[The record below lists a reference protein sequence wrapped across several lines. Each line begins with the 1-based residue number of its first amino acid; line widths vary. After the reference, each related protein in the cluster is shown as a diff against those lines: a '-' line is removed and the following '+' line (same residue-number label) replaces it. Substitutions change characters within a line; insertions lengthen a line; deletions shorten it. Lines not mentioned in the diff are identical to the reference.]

1 MASPIDPY
9 ALTAADI
16 SYLGKESPEQA
27 VSSLHDAIRQKKG
40 EEACRLVR
48 DGAPLYERN
57 DDGDTP
63 LHVAIRKRLR
73 TVVEVL
79 VEWGAPLNTQNHL
92 GECPLHLI
100 AHFGYSELA
109 RRMIEKGASVHERDL
124 NGNTPLHEACK
135 RLYTKMVALLL
146 DNGADPNAQ
155 NVRGLTPLHLSIINN
170 ESNWISLT
178 LLDRGALFNLMD
190 QGRRTPLFLALKHG
204 RARIAAFLAR
214 RGAHL
219 YFPEEGPESLLHAAV
234 RDGHDALIR
243 TLLKLGVPIEA
254 QNEKGDTPLHLAV
267 KKELLDTCQA
277 LLRHGAPIGMKNKE
291 GHRPIDLARSKESQE
306 LISLLEN
313 PPQPERK
320 EEKPSKVQPRKLRHN
335 PKKRQKVSAEILR
348 VAEKKELL
356 PVNTQKLSALQRAI
370 YQGEEALGLKLLGS
384 ASSVSERTSEGLSLL
399 HLAAQ
404 RGCICVAERLVEKDP
419 ALVDVTEPSLGSTPY
434 HVAANYGQYK
444 VLEVLGRRH
453 DLRGRNLFGQTALH
467 YAAFGGSMDCVVYL
481 LRKGLPF
488 DQDQSGLTPMHFA
501 VQYEHEDLISHFM
514 GLKQSEVTDSEGN
527 LPIHRG
533 LFFCKEKAV
542 HRLLSRRVRAL
553 AVAANK
559 VGVTPLHLAAS
570 RGFLAVVRKLV
581 GFYGDVDVVDRFGR
595 TPSSLAV
602 LGGHQDVVEFLAE
615 KSGANQAAKSSS
627 GLPPVDVVVTNGNQP
642 VTDFSVENQGVSSG
656 IEEQS
661 SEELE
666 DSQGAGDPGLLPDFF
681 SADYFSTSGEEQEW
695 SWEQTSSEQA
705 EELFFGNH
713 SSD

>member
-1 MASPIDPY
+1 MASPIDSY

-16 SYLGKESPEQA
+16 SYLGKKSPEQA

-40 EEACRLVR
+40 EEACRLIR

-73 TVVEVL
+73 SVVEVL
-79 VEWGAPLNTQNHL
+79 VEWSAPLNTKNHR

-100 AHFGYSELA
+100 AHFGYFELA
-109 RRMIEKGASVHERDL
+109 RQMIEKGASVHERDL

-146 DNGADPNAQ
+146 DKGADPNAQ
-155 NVRGLTPLHLSIINN
+155 NARGLTPLHLSIIDNK
-170 ESNWISLT
+170 SDRVSMA
-178 LLDRGALFNLMD
+178 LLNRGALFNLVD
-190 QGRRTPLFLALKHG
+190 QGRRTPLYLALKHG
-204 RARIAAFLAR
+204 RARITAFLAR
-214 RGAHL
+214 RGAHVYL
-219 YFPEEGPESLLHAAV
+219 REKGSESLLHAAV

-243 TLLKLGVPIEA
+243 TLLRLGVPLEA

-267 KKELLDTCQA
+267 KKELLDACQE

-291 GHRPIDLARSKESQE
+291 GHRPIDLARSKENQE
-306 LISLLEN
+306 LISLLES

-320 EEKPSKVQPRKLRHN
+320 EEKPSKVQPRNVRHD
-335 PKKRQKVSAEILR
+335 PKRRPKVSPEVLR
-348 VAEKKELL
+348 VEEKRELL
-356 PVNTQKLSALQRAI
+356 PVDIQKLSALQRAI
-370 YQGEEALGLKLLGS
+370 YQGEEALSLKLLGS
-384 ASSVSERTSEGLSLL
+384 ASSLSERTSEGLSLL

-404 RGCICVAERLVEKDP
+404 RGRICVAERLLEKDP
-419 ALVDVTEPSLGSTPY
+419 TLIDVPEPLLGSTPY

-444 VLEVLGRRH
+444 VLELLGRRH

-467 YAAFGGSMDCVVYL
+467 YAAFGGSIDCVVYL

-501 VQYEHEDLISHFM
+501 VQYEHENLISHFM
-514 GLKQSEVTDSEGN
+514 ELKQSEVTDREGN

-553 AVAANK
+553 AIAANK

-581 GFYGDVDVVDRFGR
+581 GFYGNVDVVDRFGR
-595 TPSSLAV
+595 TPLSLAA
-602 LGGHQDVVEFLAE
+602 LGGHQDVVEFLTESSGSKQTAE
-615 KSGANQAAKSSS
+615 SSS
-627 GLPPVDVVVTNGNQP
+627 RQSPVDVPLMN
-642 VTDFSVENQGVSSG
+642 ENQSFTNFSEENQSVSTCL
-656 IEEQS
+656 EEKFP
-661 SEELE
+661 EELE
-666 DSQGAGDPGLLPDFF
+666 DILGAGEFGLLPDFF
-681 SADYFSTSGEEQEW
+681 SVDYFSMSGEE
-695 SWEQTSSEQA
+695 
-705 EELFFGNH
+705 
-713 SSD
+713 